1 MTLSKLSVYH
11 ISYSNVQSLIVSE
24 DYSRLFLQ
32 GMEEKSTT
40 LWTEALFVNLNLKL
54 AWILQQ
60 MNSVVLKK
68 RQWMLDDD
76 LEGLWKELRYE
87 I

>member
-1 MTLSKLSVYH
+1 
-11 ISYSNVQSLIVSE
+11 
-24 DYSRLFLQ
+24 
-32 GMEEKSTT
+32 MEEKSTT

-68 RQWMLDDD
+68 RQWMLGDD